1 MDVARGITKI
11 RGGGRVRW
19 RRYWRVLKVFLA
31 ATLSAGLEYRLN
43 FVGALLVSLAD
54 AAVAL
59 LGLALFYSRPEVV
72 SMGGWSYPQALLVV
86 GFFMLTQGFISVV
99 LQPNLN
105 KVAESIRTGTM
116 DFTLLK
122 PIDAQWSVSTRNLN
136 LLRLG
141 DVLIGLGLLGYALA
155 QLEGITAA
163 GLALAALL
171 YLCALVTVYSLWF
184 MLTTTAFWFVKTDN
198 VTELF
203 NGVFGAARFPVSS
216 FPAPVRI
223 ALTFV
228 LPVAF
233 ITTVPAQAIT
243 GTLGAGV
250 ALRAPAIAALSFAV
264 SRAFWLYA
272 LRNYTSAS
280 S

>member
-1 MDVARGITKI
+1 MKRKL
-11 RGGGRVRW
+11 RLLR
-19 RRYWRVLKVFLA
+19 VFLA
-31 ATLSAGLEYRLN
+31 ATISVSLEYRLN
-43 FVGALLVSLAD
+43 FVGALLTSLGD
-54 AAVAL
+54 SAVAL
-59 LGLALFYSRPEVV
+59 LGLALFYSRPEALKGDV
-72 SMGGWSYPQALLVV
+72 SLGGWSYPAALLVV
-86 GFFMLTQGFISVV
+86 GFFMLAQGFIAVV

-105 KVAESIRTGTM
+105 RLGESLRTGTF

-141 DVLIGLGLLGYALA
+141 DVLVGLVILGYALTR
-155 QLEGITAA
+155 LGHVSVG
-163 GLALAALL
+163 GLLLAAFLFV
-171 YLCALVTVYSLWF
+171 CALVTVYSLWF
-184 MLTTTAFWFVKTDN
+184 MLSTTAFWFIKTDN

-203 NGVFGAARFPVSS
+203 NGVFSAARFPASS
-216 FPAPVRI
+216 FPAPVRV

-233 ITTVPAQAIT
+233 VTTIPAQAIT
-243 GTLGAGV
+243 GTITPLL
-250 ALRAPAIAALSFAV
+250 ALLAPVIAALVFLAGRV
-264 SRAFWLYA
+264 FWLYA